1 MPHSPRSIALPFL
14 ALAGVAGVA
23 ALISNGLASPS
34 RHLAWRGSVAAQ
46 PSFTVQVERPASRE
60 PMPQGHAIEASR
72 PPASDHPAPPIMRLG
87 HTPPP
92 AKPQEVVAAGPIREI
107 TGPEAWMAFQ
117 SGMPFLDAR
126 RSTEFTE
133 GHIAGAWC
141 TPVWESDLDERLISF
156 KAARRPGPAP
166 APYTRAAATAW
177 FFRAS
182 SIGPAPAHHSGAQG
196 DSLANRQRAPAPCVA
211 SSGVRQR

>member
-156 KAARRPGPAP
+156 KAARRPGPEDP
-166 APYTRAAATAW
+166 IVIYCSGGDCQDSHLLAAKLLNEGYGHLLIYRDGFPDW
-177 FFRAS
+177 S
-182 SIGPAPAHHSGAQG
+182 AQNHPVEKG
-196 DSLANRQRAPAPCVA
+196 QP
-211 SSGVRQR
+211 